1 MAIGVM
7 ISGIVSGLF
16 AVIWTLIVG
25 APVLVVLF
33 AYPVGGMAG
42 VALFL
47 IAASGITRHIPS
59 PPALVHVSADSRRNQ
74 A

>member
-25 APVLVVLF
+25 APVLVILF

-47 IAASGITRHIPS
+47 LAASGIARHIPG
-59 PPALVHVSADSRRNQ
+59 PPALVHISADSRRNQ

>member
-42 VALFL
+42 VHNCWANGLL
-47 IAASGITRHIPS
+47 SGRVAVGRVCS
-59 PPALVHVSADSRRNQ
+59 Y
-74 A
+74 

>member
-33 AYPVGGMAG
+33 AYPVGGMGSMTATG
-42 VALFL
+42 EDKSEIRPFQNETNHY
-47 IAASGITRHIPS
+47 INETCTNRT
-59 PPALVHVSADSRRNQ
+59 
-74 A
+74 

>member
-1 MAIGVM
+1 MAIGVV

-16 AVIWTLIVG
+16 AVLWMLFAG

-33 AYPVGGMAG
+33 AYPLGGLAG
-42 VALFL
+42 VGLFL
-47 IAASGITRHIPS
+47 LAASGIARHIPG
-59 PPALVHVSADSRRNQ
+59 PPALVHVSADSRRNR